1 MMPGYTYRPGP
12 QEVAEALSERII
24 HLYDDASSYPFS
36 IALSGGSTP
45 KVLFDYWR
53 AHPEV
58 LQERD
63 IHFWWVDERMVPVE
77 SKDSNF
83 GNALRAVFDPIGY
96 DPEKLHPIAYVEGQ
110 SIDEAVAK
118 YNAEVEAFKKEY
130 AKPEPFDLVIL
141 GVGEDGHTSSLFP
154 GQELYDIDKDFL
166 RSVHPVN
173 GIERVALSYEGI
185 RRAPK
190 CIFHVTGAS
199 KTDRLA
205 EVISLAVGKTSD
217 IETRRLPA
225 AYAMRIAQ
233 KPEIFTDIK
242 LPTSRKRGLSSH
254 LLSGILNPSLLWL
267 SVLPILLA
275 ESEGFGLWGLTPHLC
290 AAGLLILFAVIQS
303 LFRINYRSLYAH
315 LPLLLLIPFHKVI
328 LVRLMEGMM
337 SLSGDYSTPL
347 LFGLIVVASIWGIS
361 SIRTCE
367 LSKHPTCRELLFSH
381 RLMGAV
387 AALYLPLY
395 IVLSGH
401 TWMDGV
407 LPALLIVSVWATHTL
422 RILGRAR
429 RRARTTIPTCIE
441 SRQEVRVAI
450 IRGQEVWLTPNPC
463 TDREECRDYDLPFST
478 FIRSG
483 EDRQTA
489 LDRLKK
495 RLPKGHNPK
504 FLLRYNSDDNDGGHV
519 VYLYVINL
527 GTECPPPE
535 VTVGGEFWCARRI
548 NEEINK
554 GMLSPVFKEEYQYLK
569 HTILLANSIV
579 SKRKCGA

>member
-1 MMPGYTYRPGP
+1 MSR
-12 QEVAEALSERII
+12 
-24 HLYDDASSYPFS
+24 DKASTKPWR
-36 IALSGGSTP
+36 STIQ
-45 KVLFDYWR
+45 KSK
-53 AHPEV
+53 
-58 LQERD
+58 LQEGIRKAGAFRPR
-63 IHFWWVDERMVPVE
+63 HPGCRRRRTHLFALPGSR
-77 SKDSNF
+77 
-83 GNALRAVFDPIGY
+83 ALRHRQG
-96 DPEKLHPIAYVEGQ
+96 L
-110 SIDEAVAK
+110 
-118 YNAEVEAFKKEY
+118 
-130 AKPEPFDLVIL
+130 LTL
-141 GVGEDGHTSSLFP
+141 GTPCQWYRKGGTL
-154 GQELYDIDKDFL
+154 L
-166 RSVHPVN
+166 RS
-173 GIERVALSYEGI
+173 I

-233 KPEIFTDIK
+233 KAEIFTDIK

-337 SLSGDYSTPL
+337 SLSGNYSTPL

-489 LDRLKK
+489 
-495 RLPKGHNPK
+495 
-504 FLLRYNSDDNDGGHV
+504 
-519 VYLYVINL
+519 
-527 GTECPPPE
+527 
-535 VTVGGEFWCARRI
+535 W
-548 NEEINK
+548 
-554 GMLSPVFKEEYQYLK
+554 
-569 HTILLANSIV
+569 IV
-579 SKRKCGA
+579 SKNVCRKGITQSFCFVTTPMTTTVAMSSTSTSSISAPSVLLPK